1 MSIISSSSK
10 KKIKRAPPTEDSD
23 SPGQSDG
30 EKERGGQAVSEE
42 ATTRVS
48 SCRRLS
54 SVLAMMSKLRVSSH
68 HRLSPV
74 LTVTPKLGF
83 KIVKN

>member
-1 MSIISSSSK
+1 
-10 KKIKRAPPTEDSD
+10 
-23 SPGQSDG
+23 
-30 EKERGGQAVSEE
+30 VSEE

-83 KIVKN
+83 KIVKNR